1 MLALTSMGRPVEPSA
16 PRSMVRVD
24 GPVCE
29 STDELGTADLPP
41 LVRDDLVAIGV
52 VGAYG
57 SSMASTYNGRP
68 RPPETRLGRRAGH
81 LAPAARSGRL
91 AAVTACLP

>member
-1 MLALTSMGRPVEPSA
+1 MVALTSLGVPPEPTSEW
-16 PRSMVRVD
+16 SLVRVD
-24 GPVCE
+24 GPICE
-29 STDELGTADLPP
+29 STDQLGMARLPP

-68 RPPETRLGRRAGH
+68 RPPELGWDGERFHVLRRRGRR
-81 LAPAARSGRL
+81 S
-91 AAVTACLP
+91 TLP